1 MRFFG
6 RLSRQDFG
14 STVIAAAC
22 QSHAGRSGHT
32 YETRAPRAADQ
43 GRTTR
48 HNVRVDL
55 DAVRA
60 LWDAEAA
67 TFDAEPDHG
76 LLSHDTRLAWWTVLS
91 GLLPP
96 PPARIADLGSG
107 TGSVALLLAE
117 HGYQVSGMDL
127 SPLMVQRATAKA
139 ADAGLWVDFTVGDA
153 AEPTLE
159 PGGYD
164 VVFARHVVWA
174 LPDPEVALR
183 RWADL
188 LAPAGRLVLI
198 EGRWNTG
205 AGLSAADLHAL
216 VSPLTSSID
225 VTSLPDPTLW
235 GKATHDERYALLAR
249 F

>member
-1 MRFFG
+1 M
-6 RLSRQDFG
+6 
-14 STVIAAAC
+14 
-22 QSHAGRSGHT
+22 
-32 YETRAPRAADQ
+32 
-43 GRTTR
+43 
-48 HNVRVDL
+48 RVDL

-91 GLLPP
+91 DLLPP
-96 PPARIADLGSG
+96 PPARVADLGSG

-139 ADAGLWVDFTVGDA
+139 ADAGLRVDFTVGDA

-174 LPDPEVALR
+174 LPDPGVALR

-205 AGLSAADLHAL
+205 AGLSAADLRAL

-225 VTSLPDPTLW
+225 VTPLPDPTLW
-235 GKATHDERYALLAR
+235 GKQTHDERYALLAR